1 MAKDWSQALVNM
13 RYEGDKWADK
23 LVAEVVAEGS
33 DELTGEQKMV
43 ELIRQIVKVHETVP
57 DNMRDD
63 MKAYFLN
70 EDRPAWVDSEKIALG
85 ADLCIR
91 HGVELCMILM
101 CASLPACY
109 ADAPGVVALD
119 QSHQLTKHPRRRVI
133 ETTRFALDVLQPG
146 NLTDNNHGAITAK
159 KVRLLHATN
168 RRILHHQPEGRW
180 NEKEWGI
187 PLNQEDLALTLMTF
201 ATVVLDGMAKSHLYV
216 SPEEQDAFMHT
227 WRYVGYLM
235 GVDETLL
242 PENVEDGKSLYETIA
257 KRVYASSPSGIALTE
272 GLVNLLEE
280 ILPGEIMDG
289 VIPAQIRLYMGEEVA
304 DMLGVAKVPPHGI
317 MKRLM
322 NVVGTVHGIEANL
335 FRNHQL
341 MGIASDSLGRLILKG
356 LANLER
362 ADHRDQFHVPDMM
375 SEIWNLDTKTPA
387 ESASPAVL
395 AVVTESAKFETTSR
409 PLPVEA
415 MIASSQPISSSA
427 PSHGTARGAAS
438 ATAVAAP
445 PSPLPAVA
453 VVAERPNME
462 TSSAPPPATAQTAAA
477 SAKPAKPETTWQ
489 RIQRMFRGN

>member
-1 MAKDWSQALVNM
+1 M
-13 RYEGDKWADK
+13 
-23 LVAEVVAEGS
+23 
-33 DELTGEQKMV
+33 
-43 ELIRQIVKVHETVP
+43 IRQIVKVHETVP
-57 DNMRDD
+57 DDMRDD

-70 EDRPAWVDSEKIALG
+70 EDRPAWVDSDKIAMG

-187 PLNQEDLALTLMTF
+187 PLNQEYLALTLMTF

-216 SPEEQDAFMHT
+216 SPEEQEAFMHT

-257 KRVYASSPSGIALTE
+257 KRVYASSLSGIALTS
-272 GLVNLLEE
+272 GLVDVLEE

-289 VIPAQIRLYMGEEVA
+289 VIPAQIRLYMGEEVS

-322 NVVGTVHGIEANL
+322 NVVGAVHGIETNL

-341 MGIASDSLGRLILKG
+341 MGIANDSLGRLILKG
-356 LANLER
+356 LAELER

-375 SEIWNLDTKTPA
+375 SEIWNLDAKTPA
-387 ESASPAVL
+387 ESALPAVL

-415 MIASSQPISSSA
+415 MMAASSQPTASAA
-427 PSHGTARGAAS
+427 PSRVAASVAAS
-438 ATAVAAP
+438 AAPTASLPSSLPTAP
-445 PSPLPAVA
+445 
-453 VVAERPNME
+453 VVAEMPKTE
-462 TSSAPPPATAQTAAA
+462 TSSLPPPRLRGRRQQARSKPNRKRYGSEYSAWRGETGPDFAGNLWQKADRPCSAT
-477 SAKPAKPETTWQ
+477 P
-489 RIQRMFRGN
+489 